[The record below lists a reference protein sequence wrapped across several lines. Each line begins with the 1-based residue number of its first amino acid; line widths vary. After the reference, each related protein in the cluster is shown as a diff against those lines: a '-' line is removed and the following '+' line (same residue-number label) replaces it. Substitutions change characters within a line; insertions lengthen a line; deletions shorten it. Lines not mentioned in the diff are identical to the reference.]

1 MSSSHLFVWNAEHG
15 NHLDIQFNVK
25 LWAQTCNWRATG
37 KRIREHFMP
46 EKSMGN
52 RLGIYGETLLRNDNN
67 TDNRY
72 LPLSLTQYPG
82 PLRRRYCIDAFIFS
96 NPFHI
101 HSFPGLSN
109 LFYKGLVEYFP
120 KPINPKNLLP
130 TFEPGIRL

>member
-1 MSSSHLFVWNAEHG
+1 
-15 NHLDIQFNVK
+15 
-25 LWAQTCNWRATG
+25 
-37 KRIREHFMP
+37 
-46 EKSMGN
+46 MGN

-82 PLRRRYCIDAFIFS
+82 PLRRRHCIDAFIFS

-109 LFYKGLVEYFP
+109 LFYKGLVGYLP